1 MEEVINLARKFRTER
16 EWEQFHTPENIA
28 KSISIEAG
36 ELLQHFQW
44 DNLYNKQDV
53 ADELADI
60 LIYCIY
66 MADSLQFAGWMTIR
80 SWLFQQLLSGAAK
93 PADHFSGLW
102 YFLS

>member
-66 MADSLQFAGWMTIR
+66 MADSLQVDVKEII
-80 SWLFQQLLSGAAK
+80 LSKMEKNAQKYPVDKAK
-93 PADHFSGLW
+93 GTSSKYTNL
-102 YFLS
+102 

>member
-66 MADSLQFAGWMTIR
+66 MADSLQVDVKEII
-80 SWLFQQLLSGAAK
+80 LSKIEKNAQKYPVDKAK
-93 PADHFSGLW
+93 GTSSKYTNL
-102 YFLS
+102 

>member
-1 MEEVINLARKFRTER
+1 MEEVIKLARQFRKER

-44 DNLYNKQDV
+44 DSLYDKQEV

-66 MADSLQFAGWMTIR
+66 MADSMEVDVKEII
-80 SWLFQQLLSGAAK
+80 LSKMERNALKYPVDKAK
-93 PADHFSGLW
+93 GTSNKYTNL
-102 YFLS
+102 